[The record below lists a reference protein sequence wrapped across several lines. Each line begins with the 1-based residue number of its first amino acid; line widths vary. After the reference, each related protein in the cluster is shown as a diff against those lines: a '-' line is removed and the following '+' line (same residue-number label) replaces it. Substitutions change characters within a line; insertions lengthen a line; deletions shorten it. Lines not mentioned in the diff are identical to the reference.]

1 MHTMR
6 ALVARGV
13 GEPSEMLKLET
24 RPIPQ
29 PGRGQVRI
37 RVEAAPVHAS
47 DLHVVRG
54 RYGFTPTFPTVLGLE
69 SVGVV
74 DALGD
79 GVAELTPGQRVITL
93 GVPGTWQSYVV
104 ADVARVLAVP
114 DGLSTSTAAQLTN
127 NPLTAL
133 LLVTDELDVKPGE
146 WLLQTAAGSTVGK
159 LVVQLGTHL
168 GFKTMNV
175 VRRRAAVDEI
185 LALGGTAVIC
195 TEDEDL
201 RTRVTEIA
209 GGQGVAKAID
219 CVSGQVG
226 ADVSRALAP
235 GGETIV
241 YGALATHRQTDADK
255 LTIPLFA
262 RSMIY
267 ETKTVRGFW
276 LYRWFTTTPQDQIR
290 AALKRTFDLVAGGT
304 LQVPE
309 GQPIDVE
316 QFAEAVRLAE
326 APAHGG
332 KPLLMFQDS
341 SS

>member
-1 MHTMR
+1 MQTMR

-24 RPIPQ
+24 RPVPQ
-29 PGRGQVRI
+29 AGRGQVRI

-79 GVAELTPGQRVITL
+79 GVAGLTPGQRVITL

-104 ADVARVLAVP
+104 ADAARVLAVP

-159 LVVQLGTHL
+159 LVVQLGTHF

-175 VRRRAAVDEI
+175 VRRRSAVDEI

-201 RTRVTEIA
+201 RTRVAEIA

-262 RSMIY
+262 RSIAGSPRRRR
-267 ETKTVRGFW
+267 TRSGRRSNGPSTSSPAARC
-276 LYRWFTTTPQDQIR
+276 RCPR
-290 AALKRTFDLVAGGT
+290 ASRST
-304 LQVPE
+304 
-309 GQPIDVE
+309 
-316 QFAEAVRLAE
+316 
-326 APAHGG
+326 
-332 KPLLMFQDS
+332 S
-341 SS
+341 SSSRKP